1 MMLAAGAA
9 QLYAGG
15 LPASA
20 GVVRLPAPVSC
31 SPEVCAGPGGQRRL
45 LFPARPDL
53 RDLHLRYWH
62 GFCLR

>member
-1 MMLAAGAA
+1 MPAAGAA

-15 LPASA
+15 LDPTQT
-20 GVVRLPAPVSC
+20 
-31 SPEVCAGPGGQRRL
+31 EPGGQRRL